1 MCWWYGLYSVI
12 CAMIGAY
19 FDDENESEELMD
31 MINNETAEETVGKFE
46 SEIILENR
54 LAEWEKEVDR
64 ANARVEK
71 VIAENVQLKARI
83 RELENQ
89 LINK

>member
-1 MCWWYGLYSVI
+1 
-12 CAMIGAY
+12 MIGAY
-19 FDDENESEELMD
+19 FDDENEFEELMD